1 MNRKQITITIDAGPT
16 DKPACEGH
24 EVALLSQYGEAFR
37 IAVAAI
43 PGAAIV
49 DLDLEIIE
57 PSAASPVPVRFN
69 ELAL

>member
-16 DKPACEGH
+16 DRPACEGH
-24 EVALLSQYGEAFR
+24 EVAELAQHVDAIR
-37 IAVAAI
+37 AAMAAI

-49 DLDLEIIE
+49 DLNLEIIE
-57 PSAASPVPVRFN
+57 PTTNPEQVRFN

>member
-1 MNRKQITITIDAGPT
+1 MNRRQITITIDAGST
-16 DKPACEGH
+16 DRPAGEGH
-24 EVALLSQYGEAFR
+24 EVAELAQHVGAIR
-37 IAVAAI
+37 AAMTAI

-57 PSAASPVPVRFN
+57 PTTNPEQVRFN

>member
-1 MNRKQITITIDAGPT
+1 MNRKQITITLDVGPT
-16 DKPACEGH
+16 DKPASEGH
-24 EVALLSQYGEAFR
+24 EVAELAQHVDAIR
-37 IAVAAI
+37 AAVATMQ
-43 PGAAIV
+43 GAAIV

>member
-16 DKPACEGH
+16 DKPAGEGH
-24 EVALLSQYGEAFR
+24 EVAELGQHVEAIR
-37 IAVAAI
+37 SAVDAI

-49 DLDLEIIE
+49 DLDLEIIAPTAPLE
-57 PSAASPVPVRFN
+57 QVRFN